1 MRGLR
6 IAGTIVGA
14 LGFAA
19 FTLVLLIYVV
29 IYLFA
34 LIEGDRDTARWVF
47 AVASIVFLALAALSG
62 WLSRYCGLRAIRLMQ
77 N

>member
-6 IAGTIVGA
+6 IAGATIAA

-19 FTLVLLIYVV
+19 LSLALLIYVV
-29 IYLFA
+29 IYVIALF
-34 LIEGDRDTARWVF
+34 EGDRDTARWVF
-47 AVASIVFLALAALSG
+47 AVAAIVFLALAASSA
-62 WLSRYCGLRAIRLMQ
+62 WVAKYSALRAIRLLQ